1 MDKMD
6 LPARAFFLFF
16 GLFLWLG
23 IALTGFEQAHW
34 VLYLPATFFVVAAVT
49 GICPG
54 KIFFREIFREVD
66 RQKLSGSGK

>member
-6 LPARAFFLFF
+6 LSARAFFLFF

-34 VLYLPATFFVVAAVT
+34 ILYLPASFFVFAAIV

-54 KIFFREIFREVD
+54 MVFFREFFRAVGG
-66 RQKLSGSGK
+66 QKLPGSDK